1 MNRTK
6 GILVLLSGVIF
17 QSGICGQQT
26 LSGVDGPLGEDRAGG
41 RGQAP
46 IRIATDFP

>member
-6 GILVLLSGVIF
+6 GILVLLSSVIF

-26 LSGVDGPLGEDRAGG
+26 KGPARSSVRRSPPWSRES
-41 RGQAP
+41 P
-46 IRIATDFP
+46 